1 MAKTPT
7 YLSGMLIGPNL
18 AISTDDRRVIEIEPL
33 ERGDFDTQG
42 MENVI
47 RKQKKATQLTLISS
61 LLAQKMHS

>member
-1 MAKTPT
+1 
-7 YLSGMLIGPNL
+7 MLIGPNL
-18 AISTDDRRVIEIEPL
+18 AISTDDRRVIEIESL

-42 MENVI
+42 MEKVI